1 MNIGLL
7 LPVKKKWWRP
17 VSLKTYKVEVSDSLS
32 FVVCLFPCN
41 HIKDFF
47 HLGNIK
53 RSKARVDRLFEKHS
67 AWPVLEHPELFGL
80 YQNDLSFTQIVIRKI
95 VVNRFYEV
103 LKSLRGLGHLSN
115 MEILITGL
123 PCYLEHAIEKLITK
137 VKTINILIPEG
148 MEEPV
153 EAERAF
159 WETGIP
165 VHITN
170 DKDILKRNRVWLR
183 FPRDH
188 HSFDD
193 LPQEYKGTIV
203 DFEELKIIDTRIE
216 KIYNINIEFSEVI
229 RRKLGQKL
237 LRTWKKGELEGF
249 VIATYACFYDINEIE
264 ASIRLGTR
272 ITFAS

>member
-7 LPVKKKWWRP
+7 LPVTKKWWKP
-17 VSLKTYKVEVSDSLS
+17 LSIKTYKVAAIQNLS

-41 HIKDFF
+41 NIKDFF
-47 HLGNIK
+47 HSGKIK
-53 RSKARVDRLFEKHS
+53 RNKAKIDRLFEENS
-67 AWPVLEHPELFGL
+67 AWPILEHPKLSGL
-80 YQNDLSFTQIVIRKI
+80 YQNDLSFIQIVTQRI
-95 VVNRFYEV
+95 VIDRFYEL
-103 LKSLRGLGHLSN
+103 LKSIRGLGHFNN

-123 PCYLEHAIEKLITK
+123 PRYLEHAIQKLITK

-170 DKDILKRNRVWLR
+170 DKDILGRNRVWLR
-183 FPRDH
+183 FPQDH
-188 HSFDD
+188 HSFDA
-193 LPQEYKGTIV
+193 LPQEFNGTII
-203 DFEELKIIDTRIE
+203 DFETLKIIDTRVE

-229 RRKLGQKL
+229 KRKLGQKL
-237 LRTWKKGELEGF
+237 LGTWKKGELEGF
-249 VIATYACFYDINEIE
+249 VIAMYACFCDINEVE
-264 ASIRLGTR
+264 ASVRLGTR
-272 ITFAS
+272 ITIAP